1 MSGLHMQWTTEK
13 QMRLPTWLRLGL
25 KIQDRHFGLLQKIKA
40 VVLYGRFFTMA
51 ESHIKLR
58 KFSDTDTVRAS
69 EGVSMEKKKQVKEQ
83 VIKILETVNSHHTGA
98 YAAQAAY
105 FFVLSLIPIFLLL
118 ITMVQY
124 TDVTMYDVLNAILP
138 VFPDSVSWLIRSI
151 VIQVYNISDGFIPL
165 TVIVALWSAGK
176 GVLSVTSGLN
186 CIYSNTETRNYFYLR
201 IRASIYTVLF
211 LLAIILSL
219 IISVFGNSIS
229 VMVYEYI
236 PFLSKVVDFI
246 MRIRTFVTLVVLT
259 IFWDLVY
266 KFLPNRGHGAK
277 TTMRRQLPGAV
288 FTACGWLLISFFF
301 SVYLDIFTGFSNMYG
316 GMTTLILILLW
327 LYVCMYIILLGG
339 EINAI
344 LEGYGY
350 IGKRRVDKLET
361 YDKMKK

>member
-1 MSGLHMQWTTEK
+1 M
-13 QMRLPTWLRLGL
+13 
-25 KIQDRHFGLLQKIKA
+25 
-40 VVLYGRFFTMA
+40 
-51 ESHIKLR
+51 
-58 KFSDTDTVRAS
+58 
-69 EGVSMEKKKQVKEQ
+69 
-83 VIKILETVNSHHTGA
+83 N
-98 YAAQAAY
+98 
-105 FFVLSLIPIFLLL
+105 
-118 ITMVQY
+118 
-124 TDVTMYDVLNAILP
+124 DVLDAVLP
-138 VFPDSVSWLIRSI
+138 VFPDSVTWLIRSI

-186 CIYSNTETRNYFYLR
+186 RIYSNTETRNYFYLR

-211 LLAIILSL
+211 LLAIMLSL

-246 MRIRTFVTLVVLT
+246 MRIRTFVTLIVLT

-301 SVYLDIFTGFSNMYG
+301 SVYLDIFTGFSSMYG

-327 LYVCMYIILLGG
+327 LYVCMYIILLGERSMLFWKG
-339 EINAI
+339 TDIPDR
-344 LEGYGY
+344 EGTGMSAGMNERAV
-350 IGKRRVDKLET
+350 IRVDKLKT
-361 YDKMKK
+361 YDKM